1 MDDPDLWRWLWLGT
15 AAVFA
20 VGEMASAGTFFLAP
34 FAVGA
39 VVAAVIAFLGVNLA
53 IQWLAFVGV
62 SVAVLAALR
71 PLAHRFSRHGAV
83 EGIGSK
89 RLIGEH
95 ATVLAEIPEGVSELG
110 LIRVHREEWRAE
122 SVDGTAVP
130 AGAKVRIVELRGTRV
145 VVVPESI
152 TSSPEPPA
160 VDPAG
165 ASDDPSAEDRP

>member
-34 FAVGA
+34 FALGA
-39 VVAAVIAFLGVNLA
+39 VVAAIIAFLGGELLP
-53 IQWLAFVGV
+53 QWVAFVGV
-62 SVAVLAALR
+62 SLVTLAALR
-71 PLAHRFSRHGAV
+71 PLAHRFTSDSAV

-95 ATVLAEIPEGVSELG
+95 ATVLSEIPEGVSELG

-165 ASDDPSAEDRP
+165 GTDDPTSEDRP